1 MPGSFAEFVDEVEG
15 FGVGDGA
22 ADLGEV
28 EGEDEEGGELGGE
41 GLGGG
46 DADLGAGVGGDGALG
61 FAGDGGADDVADG
74 EGFGA
79 FGDELG
85 LGGEGVGGFAGL
97 GDEEAD
103 GAGVG
108 DGVAVAVLA
117 GVVDVDGEAGEA
129 LDHELAGEAGVPG
142 GSAGGDGDLGGVAE
156 VFVGDLHFLEE
167 DVAGVEGDAAEGGV
181 ADGAGLLVDFLEHE
195 VLVAGL
201 FGLDGVPGDALDFEV
216 ERVRRRS
223 R

>member
-1 MPGSFAEFVDEVEG
+1 MEG
-15 FGVGDGA
+15 FCVGDGA
-22 ADLGEV
+22 ADLREM

-46 DADLGAGVGGDGALG
+46 DADLGAGVGGEGALG

-74 EGFGA
+74 EGFAA

-103 GAGVG
+103 GARVG

-117 GVVDVDGEAGEA
+117 GVVDFDGEAGEA
-129 LDHELAGEAGVPG
+129 LDHELAGEASVPG
-142 GSAGGDGDLGGVAE
+142 GSAGGDGDLAGVAE
-156 VFVGDLHFLEE
+156 VGFGDLHVGEKDF
-167 DVAGVEGDAAEGGV
+167 AGFEGDAAEGGV

-201 FGLDGVPGDALDFEV
+201 FGLDGVPGDALDFEW
-216 ERVRRRS
+216 ERVARRS